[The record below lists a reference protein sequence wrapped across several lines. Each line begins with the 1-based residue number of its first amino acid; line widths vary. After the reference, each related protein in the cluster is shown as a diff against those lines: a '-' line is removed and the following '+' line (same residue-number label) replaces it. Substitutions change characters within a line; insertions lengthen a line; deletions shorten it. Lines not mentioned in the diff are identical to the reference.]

1 MNDLICQLMED
12 AEMLM
17 CCDRQALNDDYMVD
31 IGERI
36 YALIDQAERMKELL
50 AEYEVEDEDDGQ
62 PDDVKEHEDFAHDND
77 YSPYE

>member
-1 MNDLICQLMED
+1 MNDLIRQLTED
-12 AEMLM
+12 AETLL
-17 CCDRQALNDDYMVD
+17 CCDRQVLNDDYMVD

-36 YALIDQAERMKELL
+36 YALIDKAERMKELL

-62 PDDVKEHEDFAHDND
+62 PDDLQEHRDFAHDDD

>member
-1 MNDLICQLMED
+1 MLIDELLDD
-12 AEMLM
+12 AEALLL
-17 CCDRQALNDDYMVD
+17 CDLEPIDPERLIE

-36 YALIDQAERMKELL
+36 SRMLDEYSQMRNRL
-50 AEYEVEDEDDGQ
+50 AEYGDEDDGQ